1 MHAYFLAKTEP
12 TSYSIDD
19 LKRDKQTN
27 WDGVRN
33 PQAVNAI
40 RSMKPKDR
48 VFIYHSGGQSSIVG
62 VAEVVSEAR
71 ADPKDDKSAVVE
83 LRYLAHLDPPTT
95 LTDVKSSGLFGDWA
109 LVRQSRLSTMSAPDP
124 FVQWMRGRYPHAKF

>member
-95 LTDVKSSGLFGDWA
+95 LTDVKSSGLFADWA
-109 LVRQSRLSTMSAPDP
+109 LVRQSRLSTMSAPDT
-124 FVQWMRGRYPHAKF
+124 FVQWMREKYPQARI

>member
-62 VAEVVSEAR
+62 VA
-71 ADPKDDKSAVVE
+71 
-83 LRYLAHLDPPTT
+83 
-95 LTDVKSSGLFGDWA
+95 
-109 LVRQSRLSTMSAPDP
+109 
-124 FVQWMRGRYPHAKF
+124 RGCV

>member
-12 TSYSIDD
+12 ASYSIDD
-19 LKRDKQTN
+19 LKRDKQTS

-33 PQAVNAI
+33 PQAVTAI

-48 VFIYHSGGQSSIVG
+48 VFVYHSGGQSAIVG
-62 VAEVVSEAR
+62 LAEVVSEAR

-83 LRYLAHLDPPTT
+83 LRYLTHLDPPTN
-95 LTDVKSSGLFGDWA
+95 LGDVKSSGLFADWA
-109 LVRQSRLSTMSAPDP
+109 LVRQSRLSTMSAPDS
-124 FVQWMRGRYPHAKF
+124 FVEWVRKRYPNAKI

>member
-48 VFIYHSGGQSSIVG
+48 VFVYHSGGQSSIVG

-95 LTDVKSSGLFGDWA
+95 LTDVKSSGLFADWA
-109 LVRQSRLSTMSAPDP
+109 LVRQSRLSTMSAPES
-124 FVQWMRGRYPHAKF
+124 FVQWMREKYPQARI